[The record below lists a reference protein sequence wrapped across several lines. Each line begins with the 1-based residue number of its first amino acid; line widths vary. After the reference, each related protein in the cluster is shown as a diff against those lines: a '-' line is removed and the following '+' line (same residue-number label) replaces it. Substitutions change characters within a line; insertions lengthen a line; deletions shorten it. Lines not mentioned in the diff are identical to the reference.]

1 MKKNDDEPDEE
12 DDEDD
17 IGEGGREVDNLAT
30 RLDSLDIR
38 KVRNIRCLKARTLT
52 RQRKTMIQAARR
64 QRVSAQVGVPNSE
77 GSMLTRS
84 PCDGLMVIMTL
95 GDLDL
100 TMMAM
105 VLMQF

>member
-17 IGEGGREVDNLAT
+17 IGEGGGEVDNLAT

-77 GSMLTRS
+77 GSMLTGS
-84 PCDGLMVIMTL
+84 PCDGD
-95 GDLDL
+95 GHHE
-100 TMMAM
+100 
-105 VLMQF
+105 FG